1 MPTLSIEKYPQEG
14 DLTHT
19 YGALRNM
26 LNNENEID
34 GFNTDEI
41 EVDLNNPL
49 NIECQP
55 SYDGTVNLIINDD
68 IHPPRIINSRFSKIE
83 DNRFK
88 IINRNQK
95 QQTNLYKVGSI
106 DQQTR
111 LFRNITTFPK
121 IDLLGVYNSGQL
133 KGGNYTFYFKYADED
148 YNKTDF
154 VAESGMVS
162 IFKGQIDNIASIS
175 GTLDNELTDK
185 AITLRLS
192 NLDRA
197 YSKLYIYYTKDT
209 SDTNGVRYT
218 SAYMINDPYS
228 IQHNTEDI
236 TITGYEDVSEV
247 SIEEINLQYNLVTA
261 AKTQAQV
268 QNMLFLGNTQGVNLN
283 LKDLQNLSYFIK
295 VTLKQDDNVGFVNPK
310 DYSVNNDDAQS
321 EYYNPLN
328 IYYKL
333 GYWPDEIYR
342 LGIVYIMIDDS
353 LSPVFSLRGTEFGKV
368 GNSNISNAE
377 EPITNDGKMNYLERD
392 AFLGGSG

>member
-26 LNNENEID
+26 LNNENEIV
-34 GFNTDEI
+34 GFNTDEV

-95 QQTNLYKVGSI
+95 QQTNLYKKGSI

-228 IQHNTEDI
+228 IQHNIEDI
-236 TITGYEDVSEV
+236 TITGYENVSEV

-295 VTLKQDDNVGFVNPK
+295 VTLSQDDNIGFVNPK
-310 DYSVNNDDAQS
+310 DYSVDKDDAQS

-368 GNSNISNAE
+368 GNSNISDAE
-377 EPITNDGKMNYLERD
+377 EPMTNDGKMNYLERD

>member
-26 LNNENEID
+26 LNNENEIV
-34 GFNTDEI
+34 GFNTDEV

-295 VTLKQDDNVGFVNPK
+295 VTLSQDDNIGFVNPK
-310 DYSVNNDDAQS
+310 DYSVDKDDAQS

-342 LGIVYIMIDDS
+342 LGVVYIMIDDS

-368 GNSNISNAE
+368 GNSNISDAE
-377 EPITNDGKMNYLERD
+377 KPMTNDGKMNYLERD